1 MRQLD
6 DLRFTFARFLIL
18 LLWGHVL
25 IVAGG
30 DAILTRGWPD
40 YAPVVATV
48 CLAGIGTLFWLR
60 DPVGTAT
67 RLVSALALVGM
78 AAVILIAFAGHP
90 WQIDLH
96 MYFFACLAV
105 LVGWCDWRVILA
117 ATIATALHHLT
128 LDIVMPGLV
137 FPGADLALARVALHA
152 VIVLMEAGVLIW
164 VCRTIAQ
171 SFVSLAESE
180 REAQTQL
187 HRACSAEQE
196 AERARA
202 AIEVTRRAETEHVVR
217 TFEATVLDIIG
228 LVSSS
233 ASELQVTAETMTATA
248 ATAAS
253 QSTTVAAAAEE
264 AASNVGTV
272 AAAAEELGASVE
284 EIGRQVGG
292 SADLARIA
300 VAEADHTSALVLELN
315 AAVARIG
322 DVAGMISGI
331 ASQTNLLALNATIEA
346 ARAGEAG
353 RGFAV
358 VAAEVKDLAGQ
369 TAHATEEI
377 AGQIARIQASTDQ
390 AVTAIGGITGR
401 IQQISAVATS
411 IAAAVEQQGAATQEI
426 VRNISQAAMGTEEV
440 TSNITRVAG
449 AAEETGEAA
458 SRVLGASFDVS
469 RRSETLA
476 AEVQRFIQT
485 VRAA

>member
-1 MRQLD
+1 MRHLD
-6 DLRFTFARFLIL
+6 GLRTSFARFLIL

-25 IVAGG
+25 IVAGA
-30 DAILTRGWPD
+30 DAILTRGLPAQ
-40 YAPVVATV
+40 APIVAAI
-48 CLAGIGTLFWLR
+48 CLAGIVTVFWLR

-78 AAVILIAFAGHP
+78 AAVLLVVFTDHP

-96 MYFFACLAV
+96 LYFFACLAV

-117 ATIATALHHLT
+117 ATLATALHHLS
-128 LDIVMPGLV
+128 LDLVMPALV
-137 FPGADLALARVALHA
+137 FPGADLDVARVVLHA
-152 VIVLMEAGVLIW
+152 VIVLIEAGVLIW
-164 VCRTIAQ
+164 TCRTIAQ
-171 SFVSLAESE
+171 AFVTLAASE
-180 REAQTQL
+180 HEAQMQL
-187 HRACSAEQE
+187 GRASSAEQD

-202 AIEVTRRAETEHVVR
+202 TVEVTRREGVEHVVR
-217 TFEATVLDIIG
+217 TFEATVLNVIG

-233 ASELQVTAETMTATA
+233 ASELQAMARTMTATA

-253 QSTTVAAAAEE
+253 QSATVASAAEE
-264 AASNVGTV
+264 AAGNVGTV
-272 AAAAEELGASVE
+272 AAAAEELGASVR

-300 VAEADHTSALVLELN
+300 VAEADQTGALVLELN
-315 AAVARIG
+315 ATVARIG

-369 TAHATEEI
+369 TAKATEEI
-377 AGQIARIQASTDQ
+377 AAQIGRIQASTDQ

-426 VRNISQAAMGTEEV
+426 VRNISQAAMGTGEV
-440 TSNITRVAG
+440 TSNIARVAG
-449 AAEETGEAA
+449 AAEQTGAA
-458 SRVLGASFDVS
+458 AGEVLGAASGLS
-469 RRSETLA
+469 HHSETLA
-476 AEVQRFIQT
+476 AEVGRFIQT